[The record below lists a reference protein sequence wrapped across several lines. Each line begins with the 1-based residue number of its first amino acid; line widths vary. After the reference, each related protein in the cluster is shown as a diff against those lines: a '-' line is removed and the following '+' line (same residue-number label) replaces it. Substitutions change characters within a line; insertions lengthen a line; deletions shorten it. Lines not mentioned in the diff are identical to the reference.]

1 MQIDGN
7 EFNRVELNQMF
18 ELLRDNGHSMTRIN
32 DWLWLLDDEFV
43 IIAYLVES
51 SNKLQKGLVL
61 TAA

>member
-1 MQIDGN
+1 LQQN
-7 EFNRVELNQMF
+7 L
-18 ELLRDNGHSMTRIN
+18 N